1 MGTQQRPLV
10 YSGPSIVPFNTGI
23 DHYVLDVVVALSGGG
38 DDTILEDT
46 VTMTIRS
53 KEITLPALYE
63 IVDVAEQYFGSNYEF
78 DKATI
83 IGFNFQAV
91 VITQ

>member
-1 MGTQQRPLV
+1 
-10 YSGPSIVPFNTGI
+10 VPFNTGI
-23 DHYVLDVVVALSGGG
+23 DHYVLDVVVALSDSG
-38 DDTILEDT
+38 DDTILEAT

-53 KEITLPALYE
+53 KEITLPALHE
-63 IVDVAEQYFGSNYEF
+63 IVEVVEQHFESNYEF

>member
-1 MGTQQRPLV
+1 M
-10 YSGPSIVPFNTGI
+10 PFNTGI
-23 DHYVLDVVVALSGGG
+23 DHYVLDVVVALSDSG
-38 DDTILEDT
+38 DDTILEAT

-53 KEITLPALYE
+53 KEITLPALHE
-63 IVDVAEQYFGSNYEF
+63 IVEVVEQHFESNYEF

>member
-1 MGTQQRPLV
+1 
-10 YSGPSIVPFNTGI
+10 VPFNTGI

>member
-10 YSGPSIVPFNTGI
+10 YRGPSIVPFNTGI
-23 DHYVLDVVVALSGGG
+23 DHYVLDVVVALS
-38 DDTILEDT
+38 
-46 VTMTIRS
+46 IRS
-53 KEITLPALYE
+53 KEITLPALHE
-63 IVDVAEQYFGSNYEF
+63 IVEVAERHFGSNYEF